1 MSHYEER
8 LEEDLRRIRQRIG
21 AMASR
26 VSEAVKDAVHAL
38 QTGNHKL
45 AAATILSDHPIN
57 RTMREIDRLCH
68 GFIAVHLPSAG
79 HLRLLSSAI
88 RANIGLERIGDYA
101 VTIARVSEQLSAP
114 PQGALARELDRI
126 ANAAQLML
134 KQAINAFDTLNPEMA
149 RATMIMEQEM
159 ESDLETVYSELTD
172 NPDRESV
179 KELLAIYAVLTHLKR
194 VADQAKNLCE
204 ETIFAVTGET
214 KAPKVY
220 NILFIDEDNSG
231 LSQMAEAI
239 ARKTFPGSG
248 SYSSGGRNPASAL
261 NEPMVRFLEERG
273 FDLSAARPKP
283 LDLTHLELV
292 DKHVVVSLQGPVK
305 SYIAQMPFHTTALE
319 WEVGSLPDGADNGQT
334 TQRLEASYREIAVQ
348 IRDLM
353 ETLRGENAP

>member
-8 LEEDLRRIRQRIG
+8 LEEDLRRIRERIA
-21 AMASR
+21 AMAGR
-26 VSEAVKDAVHAL
+26 VAGAVKDSVHAL

-45 AAATILSDHPIN
+45 AAATILADHPIN

-101 VTIARVSEQLSAP
+101 VTIARLSEQLSAP
-114 PQGALARELDRI
+114 PQGAMARELERV

-134 KQAINAFDTLNPEMA
+134 RQAIGAFDNLNPEMA
-149 RATMIMEQEM
+149 RATMILEQEM
-159 ESDLETVYSELTD
+159 ESDLDTVYSELMD

-179 KELLAIYAVLTHLKR
+179 KELLAVYAVLTHLKR

-204 ETIFAVTGET
+204 ETVFAVTGET

-220 NILFIDEDNSG
+220 NILFVDEDNSG
-231 LSQMAEAI
+231 LSQMAEAV

-248 SYSSGGRNPASAL
+248 SYSSGGPQAGQRAQHAHDAL
-261 NEPMVRFLEERG
+261 PGGTRLR
-273 FDLSAARPKP
+273 
-283 LDLTHLELV
+283 
-292 DKHVVVSLQGPVK
+292 SLR
-305 SYIAQMPFHTTALE
+305 
-319 WEVGSLPDGADNGQT
+319 GQT
-334 TQRLEASYREIAVQ
+334 EVTRSDPPGTGRQACHRQSAGPRQELHPADPVSHHGGGVGGRLDTGCE
-348 IRDLM
+348 
-353 ETLRGENAP
+353 GECRND